1 MLNKIGFLEN
11 QLADVIKKN
20 EKLEE
25 INEGLRNAIA
35 DLSNDKT

>member
-11 QLADVIKKN
+11 QLADVIKKK